1 MPIGVMVNSSA
12 VLLGGLI
19 GALVGNKIPENV
31 KKALPV
37 IFGSS
42 AMAIGVTLIV
52 KVKNLSAVVLA
63 LILGTIIGE
72 LIRISDRVEAGVT
85 KLNARLTKNNS
96 DQKYD
101 MTFLTSAL
109 ILFVAGATGIF
120 GALSEGMTGDNT
132 ILLVKSI
139 LDFFTSMIFASSAG
153 ILISLISIP
162 QFIFFMTMFFSASF
176 IMPLTTPTMIADF
189 SACGGIITFAVG
201 FNILKI
207 KEIKVLNILPAIL
220 LVMPISYLWT
230 LLL

>member
-1 MPIGVMVNSSA
+1 
-12 VLLGGLI
+12 
-19 GALVGNKIPENV
+19 
-31 KKALPV
+31 
-37 IFGSS
+37 
-42 AMAIGVTLIV
+42 MAIGVTLIV

-120 GALSEGMTGDNT
+120 GALSEGMTGDNS